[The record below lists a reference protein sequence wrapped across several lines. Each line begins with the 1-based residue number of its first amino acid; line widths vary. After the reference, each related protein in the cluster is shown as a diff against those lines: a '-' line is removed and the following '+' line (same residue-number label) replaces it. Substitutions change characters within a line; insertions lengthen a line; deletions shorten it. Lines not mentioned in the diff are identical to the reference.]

1 MNRSTWTIAILLS
14 LPAAA
19 AAQDKLPKPLLTGLV
34 NPESVAVGPDRR
46 IYITEIG
53 EFDKDGDGRV
63 LVIDPDGK
71 AVPFA
76 TGLDDPKGMVAWL
89 NWLYVTD
96 NKRVV
101 KIDRKGKV
109 EVIAAEAAFPT
120 PPLFLNDIAVDELGT
135 LYVSDSGDLKGNG
148 GAIFRIPQKGKITLV
163 ADPKRIPAMKTPNG
177 LVMDG
182 KSFLL
187 MLDFGSGELLRVK
200 IADGSASKIADGFDG
215 GDGLAWDWFG
225 RLFITSWKN
234 GKVWAIARPGAEPV
248 LIASG
253 FQSAADLCLDP
264 TGKFILVPDM
274 KAGTLTALPTTI
286 PGWEVDDRPLDIRT
300 TVAFPD
306 LQWSGW
312 SAEAD
317 DGRIVPHRPLVLTH
331 AGDGSNRVFVATQH
345 GVIHVFPND
354 PKVKTTEVFL
364 DIQKQVVYDDKQN
377 EEGFLGL
384 AFHPKFKQNGEFFVF
399 YTRKGVKQTNVVS
412 RFRVSKDNPNR
423 ADPASEE
430 ELLRIARPFWNHDG
444 GTICFGPD
452 GYLYVALGDGGS
464 ADDPFKNGQNLKTL
478 LAKVLRLDV
487 DRKDEGKNYAI
498 PPDNPFVGKA
508 DARPEIWAYGL
519 RNIWRMAFDKKTGKL
534 WASDVGQN
542 LYEEIDIIVKG
553 GNYGWSLR
561 EGLHPFSAAGVGP
574 RPDLIEPIWEYHH
587 DVGKSLT
594 GGLVYRGRRL
604 KELDGSYIYG
614 DYITNKLWA
623 LRYDDAKGRVVA
635 NRPLA
640 EPRALVMSFGED
652 EQGEI
657 YLLTTTA
664 TGKGILQFVQS
675 PSTGAAF
682 LDVVTAAGKS
692 VPITDAAFKR
702 LPRRVVEMKDPK
714 GIPVIYEGVPLAA
727 VLGEA
732 GIKLGKDLRGPRLAN
747 YLLAEC
753 QDGYR
758 VAFSLAELDP
768 SLTDQLVLLADV
780 RNGLPLDTLEGPYRI
795 IVPHERI
802 PSRWAR
808 QVTRL
813 VEQAAPTLKK

>member
-1 MNRSTWTIAILLS
+1 MYRSIWLVVLS
-14 LPAAA
+14 LCLPATA
-19 AAQDKLPKPLLTGLV
+19 AAQDKLPKPLLTGLR
-34 NPESVAVGPDRR
+34 NPESVAVGLDRR

-63 LVIDPDGK
+63 VVIDPSGK

-76 TGLDDPKGMVAWL
+76 TGLDDPKGMVSWL

-96 NKRVV
+96 KKRVW
-101 KIDRKGKV
+101 KIDRKGKA
-109 EVIAAEAAFPT
+109 EVVAAAAAFPT

-135 LYVSDSGDLKGNG
+135 LYVSDSGDLKGGG

-163 ADPKRIPAMKTPNG
+163 ADPNTIPQMKTPNG

-200 IADGSASKIADGFDG
+200 IADGSATKVADGFDG
-215 GDGLAWDWFG
+215 GDGLAWDRFG
-225 RLFITSWKN
+225 RLFITSWKS
-234 GKVWAIARPGAEPV
+234 GKVWGIPRPGTPPILLAAGLE
-248 LIASG
+248 
-253 FQSAADLCLDP
+253 SAADLCLDP
-264 TGKFILVPDM
+264 TGKFILIPDM

-300 TVAFPD
+300 TVAFPE
-306 LQWSGW
+306 LQWTGW
-312 SAEAD
+312 SAERD
-317 DGRIVPHRPLVLTH
+317 DGRVVPQRPIVLTH
-331 AGDGSNRVFVATQH
+331 AGDGSNRVFVATQQ
-345 GVIHVFPND
+345 GVIHVFPNN
-354 PKVKTTEVFL
+354 PKVAKTEVFL
-364 DIQKQVVYDDKQN
+364 DIEKQVVYDDKQN

-384 AFHPKFKQNGEFFVF
+384 AFHPKFNENGEFFVF
-399 YTRKGVKQTNVVS
+399 YTRKGLKLTNVVS

-430 ELLRIARPFWNHDG
+430 ELLRINRPFWNHDG

-452 GYLYVALGDGGS
+452 GYLYIALGDGGL
-464 ADDPFKNGQNLKTL
+464 ADDPLKNGQNLKTL
-478 LAKVLRLDV
+478 LGKVLRLDV
-487 DRKDEGKNYAI
+487 DRKADGKKYAI
-498 PPDNPFVGKA
+498 PPDNPFVGKEN
-508 DARPEIWAYGL
+508 ARPEIWAYGL

-561 EGLHPFSAAGVGP
+561 EGLHPFSIAGVGP
-574 RPDLIEPIWEYHH
+574 RPDMVEPIWEYSH

-604 KELDGSYIYG
+604 KDLEGSYVYG
-614 DYITNKLWA
+614 DYMTNKIWA
-623 LRYDDAKGRVVA
+623 LRYDDAKRRVVA
-635 NRPLA
+635 NRPLID
-640 EPRALVMSFGED
+640 PKSLILSFGED

-664 TGKGILQFVQS
+664 SGKGILQFVQS
-675 PSTGAAF
+675 PAPKAAF
-682 LDVVTAAGKS
+682 LEVVTAAGKS
-692 VPITDAAFKR
+692 VPIADKAMKR
-702 LPRRVVEMKDPK
+702 LPRRSVEVKDPK
-714 GIPVIYEGVPLAA
+714 GLPITYEGVPLAA
-727 VLGEA
+727 LLGDA
-732 GIKLGKDLRGPRLAN
+732 GIKLGKGLSGPRLAH

-753 QDGYR
+753 KDGFR
-758 VAFSLAELDP
+758 VVFSLAELDP
-768 SLTDQLVLLADV
+768 SLTSQMVLLADM
-780 RNGLPLDTLEGPYRI
+780 RDGQPLDALEGPYRI

-813 VEQAAPTLKK
+813 VEQAAPVLKK